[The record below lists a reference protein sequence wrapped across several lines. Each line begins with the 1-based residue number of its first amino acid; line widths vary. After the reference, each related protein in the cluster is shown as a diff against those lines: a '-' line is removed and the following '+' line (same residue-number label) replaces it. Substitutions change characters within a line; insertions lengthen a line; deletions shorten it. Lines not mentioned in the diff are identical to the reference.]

1 MPPDRS
7 LVISAAN
14 HRAAKAPAAS
24 LLKKSRKA
32 AKSVERQGDGCGDI
46 AKARR
51 GEPAFQPQ
59 GASSRAP
66 IAVAERIGSTPKHDD
81 ERGIFYGL
89 VDDIEGLCE
98 YESDTA
104 DGIEKAFRDAVDDYI
119 DACRESET
127 ASGSSVL

>member
-1 MPPDRS
+1 MGS
-7 LVISAAN
+7 MAY
-14 HRAAKAPAAS
+14 KGF
-24 LLKKSRKA
+24 
-32 AKSVERQGDGCGDI
+32 E
-46 AKARR
+46 
-51 GEPAFQPQ
+51 
-59 GASSRAP
+59 
-66 IAVAERIGSTPKHDD
+66 STPKHDD

-127 ASGSSVL
+127 TNGSSVL